1 MDIILPFSDI
11 FGVLNL
17 IEPGLTMNRGRVL
30 RQLHLPSLRLA
41 KIRLQSGEAGKAE
54 FMGAARRSVRNMK
67 EAVRCFEDID
77 REIKEAGFD

>member
-1 MDIILPFSDI
+1 M
-11 FGVLNL
+11 LNL